1 MWKKIEGNQGSD
13 VWDFNTQAELEG
25 EFVKKEVGIGPNNSN
40 MYHFLVGGVN
50 EQEEVA
56 VWGNTVL
63 DSRLAEVNHGDK
75 IKIVFLGMA
84 KSKRGTQYKNFD
96 VFIDKNEGSK
106 EEVDF
111 DDKEKIDPKDIP
123 F

>member
-1 MWKKIEGNQGSD
+1 MAWKKLEGSVSGND
-13 VWDFNTQAELEG
+13 IWDWNTQDTLEG
-25 EFVKKEVGIGPNNSN
+25 EFVKKDSGIGPHASN
-40 MYHFLVGGVN
+40 LYHFLVGGTN

-63 DSRLAEVNHGDK
+63 DSRLSEFQHGDK

-84 KSKRGTQYKNFD
+84 KSKRGNEFKNFD
-96 VFIDKNEGSK
+96 VFTEDKAP
-106 EEVDF
+106 V
-111 DDKEKIDPKDIP
+111 P